1 MLQLLSME
9 ETFEYELLNIEWF
22 LNYEYSQGPSVLL
35 VKDGTDELTS
45 EKEIEPLIEYDE
57 NGIPKGT
64 SYDDERIRKELIY
77 SFIKKWK
84 DEHED
89 STIFNLDLSESVK
102 INQVFLIE
110 ATAHASK
117 SYLSTKAVFHFEEA
131 IRKAVKIGISKPKPD
146 NKNQKPF
153 QDMLIMKYQSEN
165 LGTVKLTIGVRFK
178 SHEKVQYGISV
189 PPTGQALIDPSLN
202 RKPEEKKKAPHKK

>member
-1 MLQLLSME
+1 MAL
-9 ETFEYELLNIEWF
+9 EYELVEISFIQESLC
-22 LNYEYSQGPSVLL
+22 STLL
-35 VKDGTDELTS
+35 IQDDSGN
-45 EKEIEPLIEYDE
+45 PLSKVECDE

-64 SYDDERIRKELIY
+64 SYEDERIRKELIY

-84 DEHED
+84 DEHEEC
-89 STIFNLDLSESVK
+89 TIFNLDLSEFVK

-131 IRKAVKIGISKPKPD
+131 IRNAVKIGISKPKAD

-153 QDMLIMKYQSEN
+153 QDMLIMKYQTEE
-165 LGTVKLTIGVRFK
+165 LGTVKVTIGVRFK

-189 PPTGQALIDPSLN
+189 PPIGQPLIDPSLY
-202 RKPEEKKKAPHKK
+202 KKKEGKKKAPHKK

>member
-1 MLQLLSME
+1 ME
-9 ETFEYELLNIEWF
+9 EVLEYELLDIEWELKYDF
-22 LNYEYSQGPSVLL
+22 DLAPSVTLI
-35 VKDGTDELTS
+35 KDDSDDQYPEQDDQA
-45 EKEIEPLIEYDE
+45 KIVCDDD
-57 NGIPKGT
+57 GIPKGS
-64 SYDDERIRKELIY
+64 SYEDEKKRKELIY

-89 STIFNLDLSESVK
+89 STIFNQDLSEFVK

-131 IRKAVKIGISKPKPD
+131 IRNAVKIGISKPKVD

-153 QDMLIMKYQSEN
+153 QDMLIMKYQSED
-165 LGTVKLTIGVRFK
+165 LGTVKLTVGVRFK
-178 SHEKVQYGISV
+178 SHDKVQYGISV
-189 PPTGQALIDPSLN
+189 PPAGQPLIDPNLS
-202 RKPEEKKKAPHKK
+202 KKKEGKKKAPHRK

>member
-1 MLQLLSME
+1 ME
-9 ETFEYELLNIEWF
+9 EVLEYELLDIEWD
-22 LNYEYSQGPSVLL
+22 LNYECDLEPHVWM
-35 VKDGTDELTS
+35 VCDGSRDQTS
-45 EKEIEPLIEYDE
+45 EKEEKPRIVYDE
-57 NGIPKGT
+57 NGIPMGT
-64 SYDDERIRKELIY
+64 SYEDERIRKELIY

-84 DEHED
+84 EEHED
-89 STIFNLDLSESVK
+89 STIFNQELSEFVK

-153 QDMLIMKYQSEN
+153 QDMLIMKYQSED
-165 LGTVKLTIGVRFK
+165 LGTVKITIGVRFK

-189 PPTGQALIDPSLN
+189 PPTGQPLIDPSLS
-202 RKPEEKKKAPHKK
+202 REKEGKKKAPHRK

>member
-1 MLQLLSME
+1 ME
-9 ETFEYELLNIEWF
+9 EVLEYELLDIEWE
-22 LNYEYSQGPSVLL
+22 LKYEFDQEPSAML
-35 VKDGTDELTS
+35 VKDDSGDQPTEQDDQPN
-45 EKEIEPLIEYDE
+45 IVCDE
-57 NGIPKGT
+57 NGIPKGS
-64 SYDDERIRKELIY
+64 SYEDERIRKELIY

-89 STIFNLDLSESVK
+89 STIFNQDLSEFVK

-131 IRKAVKIGISKPKPD
+131 IRNAVKIGISKPKAD

-153 QDMLIMKYQSEN
+153 QDMLIMKYQSEE
-165 LGTVKLTIGVRFK
+165 LGTVKITIGVRFK
-178 SHEKVQYGISV
+178 SHDKVQYGISV
-189 PPTGQALIDPSLN
+189 PPAGQPLIDPSLS
-202 RKPEEKKKAPHKK
+202 KKKGDKKKAPHKK

>member
-1 MLQLLSME
+1 ME
-9 ETFEYELLNIEWF
+9 EVLEYELLNIEWD
-22 LNYEYSQGPSVLL
+22 LNYEFDQETPVRMVCDDSGEQS
-35 VKDGTDELTS
+35 S
-45 EKEIEPLIEYDE
+45 EKEDKLQIVYDE

-64 SYDDERIRKELIY
+64 SYEDERIRKELIY

-84 DEHED
+84 EEHED
-89 STIFNLDLSESVK
+89 PTIFNIDLSEFVK

-117 SYLSTKAVFHFEEA
+117 SYLSTKAVFQFEEV
-131 IRKAVKIGISKPKPD
+131 IRNAVKIGISKPKPD

-153 QDMLIMKYQSEN
+153 QDMLIMKYHAED

-189 PPTGQALIDPSLN
+189 PPAGQPLIDPSLS
-202 RKPEEKKKAPHKK
+202 RKNEGKKKAPHKK

>member
-1 MLQLLSME
+1 ME
-9 ETFEYELLNIEWF
+9 EILEYELLDIEWDF
-22 LNYEYSQGPSVLL
+22 NYEFDQEPSVRM
-35 VKDGTDELTS
+35 VCDSSGDQSS
-45 EKEIEPLIEYDE
+45 EKENQPQIVYDE
-57 NGIPKGT
+57 NGIPMGT
-64 SYDDERIRKELIY
+64 SYEDERIRKELIY

-89 STIFNLDLSESVK
+89 STIFNTNLSEFVK

-117 SYLSTKAVFHFEEA
+117 SYLSTKAVFQFEEA
-131 IRKAVKIGISKPKPD
+131 IRNAVKIGVSKPKPD

-153 QDMLIMKYQSEN
+153 QDMLIMKYHSEN
-165 LGTVKLTIGVRFK
+165 LGTVKLTIGIRFK

-189 PPTGQALIDPSLN
+189 PPIGQPLIDPSLC
-202 RKPEEKKKAPHKK
+202 RKKEGKKKAPHKK

>member
-1 MLQLLSME
+1 ME
-9 ETFEYELLNIEWF
+9 EVLEYELLNIEWE
-22 LNYEYSQGPSVLL
+22 LNYEFDQEPSVNL
-35 VKDGTDELTS
+35 VKDGTDDQSTEQ
-45 EKEIEPLIEYDE
+45 EDQPKIVCDE

-64 SYDDERIRKELIY
+64 SYEDERIRKELIY

-89 STIFNLDLSESVK
+89 CTIFNLDLSESVK

-131 IRKAVKIGISKPKPD
+131 IRNAVKIGISKPKAD

-153 QDMLIMKYQSEN
+153 QDMLIMKYHSED
-165 LGTVKLTIGVRFK
+165 LGTVKVTIGVRFK

-189 PPTGQALIDPSLN
+189 PPAGQPLIDPSLS
-202 RKPEEKKKAPHKK
+202 REKQGKKKAPHKK

>member
-1 MLQLLSME
+1 ME
-9 ETFEYELLNIEWF
+9 ETFEYELLNIEWT
-22 LNYEYSQGPSVLL
+22 LNYDFDHVPTVKL
-35 VKDGTDELTS
+35 VKDDSGEQAS
-45 EKEIEPLIEYDE
+45 EKENEPQIEYDE
-57 NGIPKGT
+57 NGIPMGT
-64 SYDDERIRKELIY
+64 SYEDERIRKELIY
-77 SFIKKWK
+77 SFIRKWK
-84 DEHED
+84 EEHED
-89 STIFNLDLSESVK
+89 STIFNLDLSEFVK

-153 QDMLIMKYQSEN
+153 QDMLIMKYQSED
-165 LGTVKLTIGVRFK
+165 LGTVKITIGVRFK

-189 PPTGQALIDPSLN
+189 PPTGQPLIDPSLS
-202 RKPEEKKKAPHKK
+202 RKQVGKKKAPHKK